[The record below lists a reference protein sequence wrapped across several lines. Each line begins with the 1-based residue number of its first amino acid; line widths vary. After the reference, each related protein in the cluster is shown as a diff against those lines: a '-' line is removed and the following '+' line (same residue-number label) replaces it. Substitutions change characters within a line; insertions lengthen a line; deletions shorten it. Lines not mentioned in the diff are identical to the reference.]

1 MNLARIRRAGAGTR
15 QGVAVGQMD
24 WGVLEI
30 FLRQTVA
37 VVVQFCKYHNDP

>member
-1 MNLARIRRAGAGTR
+1 MNLARIRRVGR
-15 QGVAVGQMD
+15 NPQGVAVGQMD
-24 WGVLEI
+24 WGVMEI